1 MLPGVAAHHRA
12 ARGGQQPEPAPPT
25 PAATVE
31 GLKREF
37 GRLLESELATGWHER
52 QHTLAAVR
60 LRGLRDRL
68 VALTTDLAAAATAEQ
83 DGEAAAAAAGLQRA
97 KSGGGG
103 GLEARLACEDVLC
116 LAEDGLAQLLA
127 ELEAD
132 PGLRAAREAYTKSM
146 RREHQLLTARVA
158 RVIRKDTEAEGR
170 QAVADA
176 QRRLA
181 RARASGLECGH
192 MTVLQLGAEL
202 KERESGLRS
211 QIAEARCGAPAAV
224 SASRCARLHGH
235 GLGWAG
241 FVHLCGACSCREVKE
256 APGAVQVCGG
266 RCAGA
271 GGRRRRGAES
281 SHLRADGRGG
291 GGGAARAAAAGSG
304 EGAGGRG
311 AEHAGGRARREGA
324 AGEPAPPDP
333 AHAGAVRAHSA
344 AVASAAPDI
353 PP

>member
-1 MLPGVAAHHRA
+1 M
-12 ARGGQQPEPAPPT
+12 
-25 PAATVE
+25 E

-224 SASRCARLHGH
+224 SAFDAPVCMAMAWV
-235 GLGWAG
+235 GLGL
-241 FVHLCGACSCREVKE
+241 FTC
-256 APGAVQVCGG
+256 AVRFLVAKLRKRRG
-266 RCAGA
+266 RCRSA
-271 GGRRRRGAES
+271 
-281 SHLRADGRGG
+281 AD
-291 GGGAARAAAAGSG
+291 AARAQAADADAALRAHTY
-304 EGAGGRG
+304 EQM
-311 AEHAGGRARREGA
+311 AEAVAAEQHAQQLRDQVKGRAAVVRSTQADVHAVKERLASLRRQIQRTQA
-324 AGEPAPPDP
+324 RCAHTLQPWRRRHPTSRPDRF
-333 AHAGAVRAHSA
+333 ARFCSW
-344 AVASAAPDI
+344 
-353 PP
+353 